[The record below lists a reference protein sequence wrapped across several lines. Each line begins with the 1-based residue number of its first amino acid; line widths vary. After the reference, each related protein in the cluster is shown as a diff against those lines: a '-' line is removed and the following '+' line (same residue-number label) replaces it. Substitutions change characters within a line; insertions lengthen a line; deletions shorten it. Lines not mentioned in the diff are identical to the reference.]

1 MVFLILAVAL
11 IVLILI
17 GRKLTVPN
25 RLRLLLGGLVVANLA
40 VFILVSLGV
49 AGVSWPG
56 SQVLAQTTQ
65 PPTTSTSSSTL
76 SGTVALAAAL
86 STGLSALASGI
97 AVAVVGSAA
106 VGAVSENPEN
116 LGRTLIYVGLA
127 EGIAIYGLITSFL
140 ILTR

>member
-1 MVFLILAVAL
+1 MVFLVLAVAL

-17 GRKLTVPN
+17 GRKMTVPN

-40 VFILVSLGV
+40 IFILVSLGV

-56 SQVLAQTTQ
+56 SPVLAATKQQ
-65 PPTTSTSSSTL
+65 TTSTTSTL
-76 SGTVALAAAL
+76 NGTVALAAAL
-86 STGLSALASGI
+86 STGLSAIASGI

>member
-1 MVFLILAVAL
+1 MIFLGLAVAL
-11 IVLILI
+11 IALILI

-25 RLRLLLGGLVVANLA
+25 RLRLLLGGLVVANVA
-40 VFILVSLGV
+40 VFILVSLGI

-56 SQVLAQTTQ
+56 SIVFAKATQQTT
-65 PPTTSTSSSTL
+65 TTTSTL

-86 STGLSALASGI
+86 STGLSAIASGI

>member
-1 MVFLILAVAL
+1 MVFLVLAVAL

-17 GRKLTVPN
+17 GRKMTVPN

-40 VFILVSLGV
+40 IFILVSLGV

-56 SQVLAQTTQ
+56 SPVLAATKQQTTT
-65 PPTTSTSSSTL
+65 TTSTL
-76 SGTVALAAAL
+76 NGTVALAAAL
-86 STGLSALASGI
+86 STGLSAIASGI